1 MRIHLSLTKKLI
13 FGIIGIFMTAML
25 LVAFIVFSQFS
36 ARGEKLVQA
45 ITQKVIAEQKQS
57 LGLLETQFGQEDEAL
72 AKASVTTEGIMM
84 DLLAPSAQIIL
95 DEISPYVTN
104 YDYETADAMIN
115 QMLTISPAIRWVQ
128 YTTSKTPEPT
138 DIHTLGWK
146 QEQGGKIFTSEND
159 NGFGYLRVDAQ
170 ISLSGLAELETVTNI
185 FADISKQNLQL
196 GNTAKN
202 AGKLLIQNIQETAEK
217 TAAESTRT
225 LLTWLAATMTGLL
238 FISGICMVLFI
249 RTIIIS
255 PLRLTIAHLEE
266 SSRSLTSGSV
276 QLSSTSST
284 ISDNALQEAAAIEET
299 SAALEEMSSMASSNA
314 EHTRNADAL
323 MEQAKQT
330 VTEVGRA
337 MNQLTESMHEISRE
351 SQETFKINKSINDI
365 SFQTNLLALNAAVEA
380 ARAGEA
386 GAGFAVVAQEVRN
399 LAARAAD
406 SAQHTEGLISSTNS
420 HIMTGNALLSQVKE
434 KFSSLEQLFDEVANS
449 VNQVNQAT
457 AQQMQGTDQIHKAA
471 TDQEKLVQ
479 NNTAKAASMQELAQS
494 FHQEVDKVDSMIRA
508 LGQLI
513 GNDPTLTR

>member
-1 MRIHLSLTKKLI
+1 
-13 FGIIGIFMTAML
+13 
-25 LVAFIVFSQFS
+25 
-36 ARGEKLVQA
+36 
-45 ITQKVIAEQKQS
+45 
-57 LGLLETQFGQEDEAL
+57 
-72 AKASVTTEGIMM
+72 
-84 DLLAPSAQIIL
+84 
-95 DEISPYVTN
+95 
-104 YDYETADAMIN
+104 
-115 QMLTISPAIRWVQ
+115 
-128 YTTSKTPEPT
+128 
-138 DIHTLGWK
+138 
-146 QEQGGKIFTSEND
+146 
-159 NGFGYLRVDAQ
+159 
-170 ISLSGLAELETVTNI
+170 
-185 FADISKQNLQL
+185 
-196 GNTAKN
+196 
-202 AGKLLIQNIQETAEK
+202 
-217 TAAESTRT
+217 
-225 LLTWLAATMTGLL
+225 MTGLL
-238 FISGICMVLFI
+238 FISGIGMVLFI

-255 PLRLTIAHLEE
+255 PLRLTIAPLEE

-337 MNQLTESMHEISRE
+337 MSQLTESMHEISRE

-365 SFQTNLLALNAAVEA
+365 SFQTNLLAPNAAVEA

-386 GAGFAVVAQEVRN
+386 GAGFAVVVQEVRN
-399 LAARAAD
+399 LAARAAE

-457 AQQMQGTDQIHKAA
+457 AQQMQGTDQIHNAA

-494 FHQEVDKVDSMIRA
+494 FHQEVDKVDSMIRE

-513 GNDPTLTR
+513 GNAPTLTR